1 LPQRAFGLRRSASVA
16 EAFLAGGVAN
26 FLGTH
31 WPVGDDAAAIFSRAL
46 YESLVNGAALGEA
59 VLSARKLVAASRSV
73 DWADYVH
80 YGSPDFRLTLTAA
93 PTTTVV
99 PI

>member
-1 LPQRAFGLRRSASVA
+1 MTGIA

-31 WPVGDDAAAIFSRAL
+31 WPVGDEAAAAFSQRL
-46 YESLVNGAALGEA
+46 YEALLHGESLGHA
-59 VLSARKLVAASRSV
+59 VLLGRQRLLAMPSV

-80 YGSPDFRLTLTAA
+80 YGSADFRLAA
-93 PTTTVV
+93 VS
-99 PI
+99 

>member
-1 LPQRAFGLRRSASVA
+1 MTGVA

-31 WPVGDDAAAIFSRAL
+31 WPVGDEAAFAFSQAAYGAL
-46 YESLVNGAALGEA
+46 LDGDRLGDA
-59 VLSARKLVAASRSV
+59 VLAGRRRLAAVPSL

-80 YGSPDFRLTLTAA
+80 YGSPEFRLAA
-93 PTTTVV
+93 KA
-99 PI
+99 